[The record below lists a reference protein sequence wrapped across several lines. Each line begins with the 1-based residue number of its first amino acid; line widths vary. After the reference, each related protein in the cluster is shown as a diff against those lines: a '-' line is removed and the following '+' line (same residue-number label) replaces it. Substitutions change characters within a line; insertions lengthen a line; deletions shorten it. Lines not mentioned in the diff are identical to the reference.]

1 MKQAVSV
8 ILLVLVAALLGGCS
22 ATRGTEDWVTQA
34 ESAHHV
40 ADERIGQG
48 DIDGARNAL
57 RSATES
63 KAPKGTN
70 PEDARVV
77 RQDLYY
83 RLAALELSQNKPN
96 DAERWASVG
105 LELGR
110 GTDVFTANLFIA
122 RGKALER
129 RGDASGASRDYHDA
143 LLITEA
149 LLDKSLGKGNP

>member
-1 MKQAVSV
+1 MKRAACV
-8 ILLVLVAALLGGCS
+8 ILFALIALAGGCS
-22 ATRGTEDWVTQA
+22 ATRASEDWVTEA
-34 ESAHHV
+34 EGAHHM
-40 ADERIGQG
+40 ADERLAQG
-48 DIDGARNAL
+48 DIDGARQAL

-63 KAPKGTN
+63 NVPKGTN

-83 RLAALELSQNKPN
+83 RLAALELSQNRV
-96 DAERWASVG
+96 DEAQRWASVG

-110 GTDVFTANLFIA
+110 GTDVFTANLYIA

-149 LLDKSLGKGNP
+149 LLDKSLGKGAP

>member
-1 MKQAVSV
+1 MNRAAC
-8 ILLVLVAALLGGCS
+8 IILVALITLAGGCN
-22 ATRGTEDWVTQA
+22 ATRGSEDWVTQA
-34 ESAHHV
+34 EGAHHV
-40 ADERIGQG
+40 ADERLSQG
-48 DIDGARNAL
+48 DTDGARQAL
-57 RSATES
+57 RNAIEI
-63 KAPKGTN
+63 KVPNGTN

-96 DAERWASVG
+96 DAERWATTG

-110 GTDVFTANLFIA
+110 RTDVFTANLYIA

-149 LLDKSLGKGNP
+149 LLDKSLGKGTP

>member
-1 MKQAVSV
+1 MSRLAWVVVFSVLAV
-8 ILLVLVAALLGGCS
+8 LGCS
-22 ATRGTEDWVTQA
+22 STRASEDWVTQA

-40 ADERIGQG
+40 ADERLGQG
-48 DIDGARNAL
+48 DFEGARSAL

-63 KAPKGTN
+63 KVPKGTN

-83 RLAALELSQNKPN
+83 RLAALELSQNKPEE
-96 DAERWASVG
+96 ARRWATVG

-110 GTDVFTANLFIA
+110 GTDVFTANLYIA

-149 LLDKSLGKGNP
+149 LLDKSLGKGSP

>member
-1 MKQAVSV
+1 MKRAAVV
-8 ILLVLVAALLGGCS
+8 ALFILASFTGACS
-22 ATRGTEDWVTQA
+22 ATRGAEDWVTQA

-40 ADERIGQG
+40 ADERLGQG
-48 DIDGARNAL
+48 DVEGARNAL

-63 KAPKGTN
+63 KVPKGAN

-83 RLAALELSQNKPN
+83 RLAALELSQDKPN
-96 DAERWASVG
+96 DAEHWATVG
-105 LELGR
+105 LEIGR
-110 GTDVFTANLFIA
+110 GADVFTANLYIA
-122 RGKALER
+122 RGKALEK

-143 LLITEA
+143 LLITES

>member
-1 MKQAVSV
+1 MKRAVV
-8 ILLVLVAALLGGCS
+8 TLLVLVALVGACS
-22 ATRGTEDWVTQA
+22 ATRGAEDWVTQA

-40 ADERIGQG
+40 ADERLGQG
-48 DIDGARNAL
+48 DVDGARNAL

-63 KAPKGTN
+63 KIPKGTN

-83 RLAALELSQNKPN
+83 RLAALELSQSKPD
-96 DAERWASVG
+96 DAERWATAG
-105 LELGR
+105 LEIGR
-110 GTDVFTANLFIA
+110 STDVFTANLYIA
-122 RGKALER
+122 RGKALEK

-143 LLITEA
+143 LLITES

>member
-1 MKQAVSV
+1 MKRTAVT
-8 ILLVLVAALLGGCS
+8 LLVSFVLATACS
-22 ATRGTEDWVTQA
+22 ARTGSEDWVTQA

-57 RSATES
+57 RSAIES
-63 KAPKGTN
+63 PVPKATN

-83 RLAALELSQNKPN
+83 RLAAIELSQSRPE
-96 DAERWASVG
+96 DALRWATTG
-105 LELGR
+105 LDLGH
-110 GTDVFTANLFIA
+110 GTDVFTANLHIA

-149 LLDKSLGKGNP
+149 LLDKALGDKKSR